1 MEAGGVVR
9 SELTL
14 SADGVRVWCVV
25 CMYGWVGVYI
35 YSICI
40 DPYRY
45 MYPFILTNTH
55 TQRYTYVCIHRYVCV
70 YMYIYIHAHPW
81 RGGSGRDGWIREGAR
96 RERERRR
103 RKTRS
108 SWVADSLCVCNWL
121 QIRTFYF
128 ILKKNEKRV

>member
-55 TQRYTYVCIHRYVCV
+55 TE
-70 YMYIYIHAHPW
+70 IYICMY
-81 RGGSGRDGWIREGAR
+81 
-96 RERERRR
+96 
-103 RKTRS
+103 T
-108 SWVADSLCVCNWL
+108 
-121 QIRTFYF
+121 
-128 ILKKNEKRV
+128 